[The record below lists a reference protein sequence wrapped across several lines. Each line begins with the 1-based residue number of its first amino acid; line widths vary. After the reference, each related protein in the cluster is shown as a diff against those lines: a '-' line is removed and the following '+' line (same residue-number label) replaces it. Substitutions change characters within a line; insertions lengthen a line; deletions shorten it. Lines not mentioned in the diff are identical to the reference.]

1 MDEIKAMSL
10 KLSQK
15 AKVQLESLL
24 ELFRSG
30 NVPNAVAIAVIPPL
44 DIPSAKWSLANR
56 ILTLLAGTA
65 DARGIRQWNEV
76 GRKVKKGSR
85 AFYILGPSIVKKTDT
100 DNETGEDTEKSV
112 LVGFHA
118 IPVFRVEDTDGEPID
133 YPETEPSQLPPLFEV
148 AKAWDIEVKYIPFSG
163 RYYGYTWKDQDKI
176 ALCTHDETVFFH
188 ELTHQAH
195 FRVKSTNG
203 QKSKSGQD
211 PKQEIVAELSA
222 AVLARLHGRQLP
234 NEGKHYRYI
243 ESYADKMKKDVYR
256 ACMSVLSDVEKVLG
270 LILDTANNTET
281 RGVAA

>member
-1 MDEIKAMSL
+1 MSP

-30 NVPNAVAIAVIPPL
+30 NVPDAVAIAVIPPL
-44 DIPSAKWSLANR
+44 DIPSAKWSLTNR
-56 ILTLLAGTA
+56 ILTLLADTA

-76 GRKVKKGSR
+76 GRKVQKGSR

-100 DNETGEDTEKSV
+100 DGETGEDTEKSV

-118 IPVFRVEDTDGEPID
+118 IPVFRVEDTHGEPID
-133 YPETEPSQLPPLFEV
+133 YPETEPPQPPPLSEV
-148 AKAWDIEVKYIPFSG
+148 AKTWDIEVQYIPFTG
-163 RYYGYTWKDQDKI
+163 RYYGYTWHDKDQI

-195 FRVKSTNG
+195 RRVLSANNG
-203 QKSKSGQD
+203 KMNTGQD

-234 NEGKHYRYI
+234 NEGRHYRYI

-256 ACMSVLSDVEKVLG
+256 ACMSVLADVEKVLG
-270 LILDTANNTET
+270 LILGTTSPSET
-281 RGVAA
+281 KGVAA